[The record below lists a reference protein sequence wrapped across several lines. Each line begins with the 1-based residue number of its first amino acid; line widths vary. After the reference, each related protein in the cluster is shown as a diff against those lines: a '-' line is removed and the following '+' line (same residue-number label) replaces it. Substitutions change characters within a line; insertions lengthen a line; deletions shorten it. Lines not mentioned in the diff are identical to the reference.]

1 MSIVFFLVAGFIVW
15 LDQYTK
21 HVIATHFVPG
31 QSVQVIPHFV
41 WLTYVQNPAGA
52 FGFFGTHPLLLAL
65 AAFAVVLIFYYWYRQ
80 DGATFLTH
88 VAFGMIIGGAIGNI
102 IDRVRYHYVIDFV
115 DVHTTIHG
123 KLLQWWVFNVADSAI
138 SVGVAILLLRILL
151 LERKQHAL
159 AHAPSSQQVAAQPP
173 ISAQQPVSAQPNVSA
188 QPPGS
193 TSPPA
198 ERSPAEP

>member
-1 MSIVFFLVAGFIVW
+1 MSIIFFLVAAFVVW
-15 LDQYTK
+15 LDQFTK
-21 HVIATHFVPG
+21 HIIATQHQPGWSVP
-31 QSVQVIPHFV
+31 VIPHIV

-80 DGATFLTH
+80 DGATLLTH

-102 IDRVRYHYVIDFV
+102 IDRMRFHYVIDFV

-123 KLLQWWVFNVADSAI
+123 KLLQWFIFNVADSAI
-138 SVGVAILLLRILL
+138 SVGVGMLLLRILL
-151 LERKQHAL
+151 LERKQHTG
-159 AHAPSSQQVAAQPP
+159 AHESSSPQPLAAQEPL
-173 ISAQQPVSAQPNVSA
+173 SAS
-188 QPPGS
+188 PPG
-193 TSPPA
+193 